1 MRADHYTGPSVAVC
15 SLISISGNIVHVTA
29 YRGHLHIGSET
40 GDELLNL
47 FRLKNASLSIQ

>member
-40 GDELLNL
+40 GDERLNL